1 LKFQHQNSEIFCPIL
16 LKNIKISNVYNFGNT
31 GPITK
36 IPTLLSSE
44 AWDLSPYQI
53 LWILE
58 KVRWKIPVFLDHL
71 TWNDSLPLCE
81 EVGIRNFAVESES
94 DILSM
99 TLQPWVQLGSRK
111 LRCHFWCY
119 NNNIRSN
126 VFRSFFDVWCL
137 RYEFDVENNFH
148 GVSNSFLIF

>member
-16 LKNIKISNVYNFGNT
+16 LKNIKILNVYNFGNT

-81 EVGIRNFAVESES
+81 EVGIGNFAVESDS

-99 TLQPWVQLGSRK
+99 TLQPWVPGWNLEVGS
-111 LRCHFWCY
+111 WDAT
-119 NNNIRSN
+119 
-126 VFRSFFDVWCL
+126 FDVITTTSDL
-137 RYEFDVENNFH
+137 MFSEVFLMFDVYAMN
-148 GVSNSFLIF
+148 LMLKTIFMV